1 MTRPEPFESVVTE
14 ARPEA
19 PPVTPPV
26 AAPVTAAAKLELLG
40 GDEIIQLSIK
50 PSFWFIPIVSMNVLA
65 TAALLMVLLG
75 LANYWRIA
83 EPSTTWFQVLI
94 VGAALRLGIG
104 TLQWASR
111 LYVLTNRRV
120 LRFKGVLNVS
130 VVECRLSKVSR
141 IEVLPTWYG
150 RLLRLGTIRI
160 HSEECQGPPCLWRD
174 VARPDEI
181 REILVKAVRKAQA
194 RDGE

>member
-26 AAPVTAAAKLELLG
+26 ASPVTAAAKLELLG

-65 TAALLMVLLG
+65 TVALLMVLLG
-75 LANYWRIA
+75 LANYWGIA
-83 EPSTTWFQVLI
+83 APSATWFQVLI

-130 VVECRLSKVSR
+130 VLECRLSRVR
-141 IEVLPTWYG
+141 GIEVLTTWYG

-160 HSEECQGPPCLWRD
+160 QSEDDPQGPPCLWRE

-181 REILVKAVRKAQA
+181 REILVKAVRKAQP
-194 RDGE
+194 